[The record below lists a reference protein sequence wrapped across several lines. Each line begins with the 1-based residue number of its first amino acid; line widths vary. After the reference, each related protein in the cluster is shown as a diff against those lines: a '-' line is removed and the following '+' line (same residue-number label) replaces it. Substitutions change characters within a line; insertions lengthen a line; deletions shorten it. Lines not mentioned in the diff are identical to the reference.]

1 MKSLLLFLILGVLLP
16 TMTPAQAVIELS
28 GKHCSHEGVCC
39 KNEETCCATG
49 CCPQATFCC
58 PKVPGCCKYP
68 HCCPKGSK
76 TGCCP
81 TNASVCCP
89 KQGGCCTESFPVCGE
104 SKCHKAEAT
113 SAEEFIEMFFDTTTL
128 TTTIDITATTTVEK
142 QPFIDFPV
150 FTSLPGP
157 CNTLDVEIIN
167 EGNYSC
173 MYKDPKNIPT
183 IGIGFNLI
191 KPGAKEQIEGVGADY
206 NAVLNGSQCLN
217 ATQIL
222 TLFKE
227 DMNTAVSCGSSWLKR
242 WSSLSVASQSAIADM
257 AFNMGCT
264 KLANFICLRSA
275 LDRSPPDLQWAVQE
289 MRNST
294 WCGQVKK
301 LRCDRDVQCML
312 QGLKK
317 E

>member
-1 MKSLLLFLILGVLLP
+1 MDSCSLSWGSGRGLLEVYQGW
-16 TMTPAQAVIELS
+16 TDAASAV
-28 GKHCSHEGVCC
+28 K
-39 KNEETCCATG
+39 
-49 CCPQATFCC
+49 
-58 PKVPGCCKYP
+58 
-68 HCCPKGSK
+68 
-76 TGCCP
+76 
-81 TNASVCCP
+81 
-89 KQGGCCTESFPVCGE
+89 
-104 SKCHKAEAT
+104 
-113 SAEEFIEMFFDTTTL
+113 
-128 TTTIDITATTTVEK
+128 K
-142 QPFIDFPV
+142 QPFVDLPV

-157 CNTLDVEIIN
+157 CNTLDVEKNN

-173 MYKDPKNIPT
+173 VYKDPKNIPT

-191 KPGAKEQIEGVGADY
+191 KKGAKEQIEGVGADY

-227 DMNTAVSCGSSWLKR
+227 DMNTAVSCASSWLKK
-242 WSSLSVASQSAIADM
+242 WASLAVASQSAIADM

-264 KLANFICLRSA
+264 KLAKFICLRNA
-275 LDRSPPDLQWAVQE
+275 LDRSPPDLQWAAQE

-301 LRCDRDVQCML
+301 SRCDQDVQCML